1 MFGNTPTGL
10 NKLNW
15 KVQTRLIAIVVWLVG
30 AFLLHANIGSLLI
43 RELGEDCIKVRELQA
58 GHLFIEMLGQNV
70 YAYWVAVM
78 VSEELDLSKGLIGK
92 LRAHHIGGVT
102 SGAAKIHQ
110 TAFSK
115 KNDAVA

>member
-43 RELGEDCIKVRELQA
+43 RELGEDCIKVSELQA

-78 VSEELDLSKGLIGK
+78 VSEEQGFDWQMTSSSHRRGDQWRSQDSPDGL
-92 LRAHHIGGVT
+92 
-102 SGAAKIHQ
+102 Q
-110 TAFSK
+110 QEE
-115 KNDAVA
+115 

>member
-92 LRAHHIGGVT
+92 
-102 SGAAKIHQ
+102 
-110 TAFSK
+110 
-115 KNDAVA
+115 